1 MAKFEVMIIE
11 TLSTEVIIEADSA
24 EEAYN
29 KAGEKWAKG
38 EYELDAADFD
48 CVDFDVKPIGYK
60 DLEMCE

>member
-11 TLSTEVIIEADSA
+11 TLSIEVIIEADSA

-29 KAGEKWAKG
+29 QVSENWAKG
-38 EYELDAADFD
+38 EYELDVADFD

-60 DLEMCE
+60 ELEVCE